1 MQFLFY
7 FKKKNMSM
15 KSLDCQI
22 LIQRSR
28 MYGMHDKFVNA
39 ENPCPIVLS
48 EQILMILTR
57 KIWCTLFGSIYK
69 RNLGQQ
75 NLMYLPKKLDQ
86 IHQLLLTQMS
96 LINKTRWNIFYQI
109 NTRFIFGTILLTRL
123 SRSFFFSKND
133 NMDTTF
139 FELVSDKGHMIKID
153 VSQQLF
159 IVDFVCL

>member
-1 MQFLFY
+1 
-7 FKKKNMSM
+7 MSM

-123 SRSFFFSKND
+123 SRSFFFLRTTTWTRPFSSLYQIKVIWSK
-133 NMDTTF
+133 
-139 FELVSDKGHMIKID
+139 
-153 VSQQLF
+153 
-159 IVDFVCL
+159 